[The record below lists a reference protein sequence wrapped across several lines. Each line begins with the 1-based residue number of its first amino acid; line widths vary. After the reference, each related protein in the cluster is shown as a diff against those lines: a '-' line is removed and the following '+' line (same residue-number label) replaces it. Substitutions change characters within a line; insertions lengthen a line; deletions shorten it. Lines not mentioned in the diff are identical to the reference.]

1 MSRIRTVRK
10 TEKREITFD
19 VSDLSKL
26 DDALEAKVEELKK
39 GKDVVEVTYKP
50 KSSINTVTI
59 DSPIADAPFDAAF
72 VIGNKTPQY
81 YLKFGYLLEFIEQN
95 IIPQIVSSK
104 DDNPPLVNIDYD
116 SFANKMYSLPNHL
129 SLDPGVCLVRNDQ
142 FVKRGTTVSV
152 LHELPSFR
160 VIDFAPSVAYPNS
173 AYIMKIYLNFNF
185 IIESLNSNSDERG
198 DVNLYG
204 FLSSI
209 CTGLNKALGGINNLE
224 PIIDETTNTITIIDS
239 TPIPGLTSNSST
251 YTLQLYGYNKST
263 QVRGTG
269 PNISFS
275 TNYTSNFIRKVDL
288 KTAITPEYATM
299 VTVGATAGGYVKGVE
314 ATAFAR
320 WNAGLTDRFK
330 EKLTPSNPNSKPKEG
345 EPDEAETNYVEKY
358 LSKFT
363 ECFGWKGYLNTSGI
377 GKTEISSDI
386 VSRNISVVTEYYKYL
401 QSKNRSGG
409 GTVGFIP
416 FKLSLTMDGIS
427 GIKIYNK
434 LHVDTRFLPSNYSNT
449 MDLIVTGVSHKLSNN
464 DWETEIEATV
474 IPKTTQQNQPSIP
487 DTVISE
493 TVGDTTPVSPST
505 TSPTTTSCSG
515 IPRSNGLNPQERR
528 ILKERNIN
536 LLDYRNTPNTDEGVI
551 NFIRG
556 KNEGGYFHPI
566 NYYSYDKPQVTHQDL
581 GPGVSG
587 ETLWGEDRFAGVG
600 NSTPKKRE
608 FWSIVDKYSGFG
620 PLAEISL
627 KHGKKSSIWNKKKS
641 PDGRDFL
648 IYKNRGWSKNTLK
661 DINELPN
668 FKGRNVNI
676 AQFKKDLKRLLELKY
691 EIPADSFYQQL
702 DSNFSSY
709 PQLKNLILSDVR
721 TRYMWYRA
729 RYNGPLFFQN
739 YAKNLIKVW
748 NSGERNLDKLICA
761 DLTYRYNYNK
771 GKTYESDIL
780 RTVDYVIPNR

>member
-1 MSRIRTVRK
+1 
-10 TEKREITFD
+10 
-19 VSDLSKL
+19 
-26 DDALEAKVEELKK
+26 
-39 GKDVVEVTYKP
+39 
-50 KSSINTVTI
+50 
-59 DSPIADAPFDAAF
+59 
-72 VIGNKTPQY
+72 
-81 YLKFGYLLEFIEQN
+81 LLEFIEQK

-129 SLDPGVCLVRNDQ
+129 SLDPGVCLVRNDK
-142 FVKRGTTVSV
+142 FVTKGASRKVF
-152 LHELPSFR
+152 HELPTFR
-160 VIDFAPSVAYPNS
+160 VIDFAPSVTYPNS

-239 TPIPGLTSNSST
+239 TPIPGLTNNTPS
-251 YTLQLYGYNKST
+251 YTLELYGYNKST

-330 EKLTPSNPNSKPKEG
+330 EEIIPSNPNSQPKAG

-363 ECFGWKGYLNTSGI
+363 ECYGWKGYLNTSGI
-377 GKTEISSDI
+377 GSTEISSDI
-386 VSRNISVVTEYYKYL
+386 VSRNVSVVTEYYKYV
-401 QSKNRSGG
+401 QSKNKSGG
-409 GTVGFIP
+409 GTIGFIP
-416 FKLSLTMDGIS
+416 FKLGLTMDGIS

-449 MDLIVTGVSHKLSNN
+449 MDLIVTGVSHKLQNN

-474 IPKTTQQNQPSIP
+474 IPKTTQQIQPSIP

-493 TVGDTTPVSPST
+493 TVGDTTSVPSAT
-505 TSPTTTSCSG
+505 TSPTITSCSG

-528 ILKERNIN
+528 ILKERNID
-536 LLDYRNTPNTDEGVI
+536 LLNYRNTPNTDKGVI
-551 NFIRG
+551 DFILT
-556 KNEGGYFHPI
+556 KTPLAL
-566 NYYSYDKPQVTHQDL
+566 S
-581 GPGVSG
+581 GPGV
-587 ETLWGEDRFAGVG
+587 
-600 NSTPKKRE
+600 
-608 FWSIVDKYSGFG
+608 
-620 PLAEISL
+620 
-627 KHGKKSSIWNKKKS
+627 
-641 PDGRDFL
+641 
-648 IYKNRGWSKNTLK
+648 IY
-661 DINELPN
+661 
-668 FKGRNVNI
+668 NI
-676 AQFKKDLKRLLELKY
+676 FD
-691 EIPADSFYQQL
+691 
-702 DSNFSSY
+702 
-709 PQLKNLILSDVR
+709 
-721 TRYMWYRA
+721 
-729 RYNGPLFFQN
+729 
-739 YAKNLIKVW
+739 
-748 NSGERNLDKLICA
+748 
-761 DLTYRYNYNK
+761 
-771 GKTYESDIL
+771 
-780 RTVDYVIPNR
+780 

>member
-81 YLKFGYLLEFIEQN
+81 YLKFGYLLEFIEQK

-160 VIDFAPSVAYPNS
+160 VIDFAPGVAYPNS

-239 TPIPGLTSNSST
+239 TPIPGLTGNSST
-251 YTLQLYGYNKST
+251 YTLQLYGYDH
-263 QVRGTG
+263 TG
-269 PNISFS
+269 KD
-275 TNYTSNFIRKVDL
+275 NYRSNFVRKVDL

-434 LHVDTRFLPSNYSNT
+434 LHVNTKFLPSNYSNT

-505 TSPTTTSCSG
+505 TSPTITSCSG

-528 ILKERNIN
+528 ILKERNID
-536 LLDYRNTPNTDEGVI
+536 LLNYRNTPNTDEGVI

-587 ETLWGEDRFAGVG
+587 ETLWGEDRVAGDG
-600 NSTPKKRE
+600 RSTPKKRE

-620 PLAEISL
+620 PLAETNFT
-627 KHGKKSSIWNKKKS
+627 HGKKSSIWKKKKA
-641 PDGRDFL
+641 PDGKDFL
-648 IYKNRGWSKNTLK
+648 VYKNRGWSKNTLK
-661 DINELPN
+661 DINQLPN

-676 AQFKKDLKRLLELKY
+676 AQFKKDLKRLLQLKY

-702 DSNFSSY
+702 DKNFSSY

-729 RYNGPLFFQN
+729 RYNGGKYFED
-739 YAKNLIKVW
+739 YATNLKKVW